1 MSFADDAEF
10 AAFIGRDHM
19 LPAVTP
25 EAVGSALAGFALPL
39 SAGRDVDWLAMAV
52 RRSLAISMPNVS
64 DGPERTSNA
73 DIRGELERLATLA
86 GATWLELFQCD
97 HAADS
102 RLWDHAWHHWDG
114 EGGTDIGDG
123 MVVGEPSDY
132 RRFKAAV
139 AELDWLASFMRE
151 AAKATESQRGPWRQ
165 SEEKRLRVQRGQY
178 LAPIYEAAFGQPV
191 SANNFPTDA
200 RIKAQTPFMDFY
212 ARMVT
217 LAFGARETANLTEV
231 VKAACQLHRQLPAEF
246 AEGIIPGL

>member
-1 MSFADDAEF
+1 MSFANEDGL
-10 AAFIGRDHM
+10 AAFIGGDHL

-25 EAVGSALAGFALPL
+25 DAVASALAGFNLPL
-39 SAGRDVDWLAMAV
+39 SPGRDMDWLAMAV
-52 RRSLAISMPNVS
+52 RRSLAMTIPHVEE
-64 DGPERTSNA
+64 GPERTSNA
-73 DIRGELERLATLA
+73 DIRGELERMAALASA
-86 GATWLELFQCD
+86 AWSALFKCD
-97 HAADS
+97 AAAES
-102 RLWDHAWHHWDG
+102 RLWRLAWSRWDG
-114 EGGTDIGDG
+114 EGGTDVGSG
-123 MVVGEPSDY
+123 MVMGEPSDY

-212 ARMVT
+212 GRMVT

-231 VKAACQLHRQLPAEF
+231 VKAACQLHRQHPAEF

>member
-19 LPAVTP
+19 LSAVT
-25 EAVGSALAGFALPL
+25 EETVASALAGFALPL
-39 SAGRDVDWLAMAV
+39 SPGRNMEWLAMAV
-52 RRSLAISMPNVS
+52 RRSLALSVPNIS
-64 DGPERTSNA
+64 DGPKRTSNA
-73 DIRGELERLATLA
+73 DIRGELEQLAALV
-86 GATWLELFQCD
+86 GSTWLELFQCD
-97 HAADS
+97 DAAES
-102 RLWDHAWHHWDG
+102 RLWQHAWHRWDG
-114 EGGTDIGDG
+114 EGGTDSGDG
-123 MVVGEPSDY
+123 MVMGEPSDY

-151 AAKATESQRGPWRQ
+151 AAKTTESQRGPWRQ

-212 ARMVT
+212 GRMVT
-217 LAFGARETANLTEV
+217 LAIGPRETLNLTEV
-231 VKAACQLHRQLPAEF
+231 VRAACQLHRQQSAEF
-246 AEGIIPGL
+246 GAGIIPGL

>member
-19 LPAVTP
+19 LLEVTP
-25 EAVGSALAGFALPL
+25 KAVASALVGFALTL
-39 SAGRDVDWLAMAV
+39 SPGRDMNWLAMAV
-52 RRSLAISMPNVS
+52 RRSLAISLPNIS
-64 DGPERTSNA
+64 DGPERTSNV

-86 GATWLELFQCD
+86 GSTWLELFKCD

-102 RLWDHAWHHWDG
+102 RLWDHAWRDWDG
-114 EGGTDIGDG
+114 EGGTDVGSDLVI
-123 MVVGEPSDY
+123 GEPSDY

-165 SEEKRLRVQRGQY
+165 SEEKRIRVQRGQY
-178 LAPIYEAAFGQPV
+178 LAPIYEAAFGRPV

-212 ARMVT
+212 RRMVT

-231 VKAACQLHRQLPAEF
+231 VKAACQLHRQHPAEF

>member
-1 MSFADDAEF
+1 MSFADEEEF
-10 AAFIGRDHM
+10 AAFLGRDDW
-19 LPAVTP
+19 LKQVSD
-25 EAVGSALAGFALPL
+25 EAVSNALDGFPL
-39 SAGRDVDWLAMAV
+39 TLSEGRDMAWLAMAV
-52 RRSLAISMPNVS
+52 RRALAISMRHPEDS
-64 DGPERTSNA
+64 PERTSNA
-73 DIRGELERLATLA
+73 NIRAELERLAAVA
-86 GATWLELFQCD
+86 GSTWLELFQCD

-114 EGGTDIGDG
+114 EGGKDVGNG
-123 MVVGEPSDY
+123 MIMGEPSDY

-151 AAKATESQRGPWRQ
+151 AAKTTASQRGPWRQ
-165 SEEKRLRVQRGQY
+165 SEEKRLRVERGQY

-200 RIKAQTPFMDFY
+200 RIRAQTPFMDFY
-212 ARMVT
+212 GRMVT

-231 VKAACQLHRQLPAEF
+231 VKAACQLHRQHPAEF